1 MYVALTKIPRNLF
14 CTAGSRRT
22 EDSILYS
29 GRPRVLSPVGLV
41 GSGSYTMPI
50 SKGVVVVVD
59 PATTG
64 GALAVEVSK
73 RGYEVIALWTDECAG
88 MEDHVNQETAA
99 WKESKGYF
107 CELKE
112 RPTIE
117 DTAAYVVKLSGGKP
131 PLAIMCG
138 AESGVK
144 VCDKLTEFLKMRGNT
159 TANGMENRRDK
170 MVQQNAVKK
179 TGVRAVRGL
188 DGKVWEGEIEEFVDS
203 EPFPIVVKPVESAG
217 SEGVKLVRT
226 KEEAQAHFHLLMN
239 SQRMIGASDAAVCI
253 QEFLKGTECAL
264 TSTVP
269 IQRCRP
275 SGLTSPLLQVRG

>member
-1 MYVALTKIPRNLF
+1 MCAMGASARRRAKGRKNSFKKTENESRGEFFMYVFLSIF
-14 CTAGSRRT
+14 CTAAEGQLIRF
-22 EDSILYS
+22 IYS
-29 GRPRVLSPVGLV
+29 DRPRVLSPVGLV

-188 DGKVWEGEIEEFVDS
+188 DATF
-203 EPFPIVVKPVESAG
+203 
-217 SEGVKLVRT
+217 T
-226 KEEAQAHFHLLMN
+226 
-239 SQRMIGASDAAVCI
+239 
-253 QEFLKGTECAL
+253 L
-264 TSTVP
+264 TL
-269 IQRCRP
+269 
-275 SGLTSPLLQVRG
+275 GL